1 MNPKTFLAII
11 FASTALAVPSRN
23 QADVQ
28 PREALPQRGGGGAP
42 LQTVAESFPAPPVVN
57 VKL

>member
-1 MNPKTFLAII
+1 MNLKTFLAII
-11 FASTALAVPSRN
+11 FASTALAVPGQN

-42 LQTVAESFPAPPVVN
+42 SPNCCGIIPRPAGCQC
-57 VKL
+57 